1 MNICITFPSNLVRLA
16 ESFCG
21 IDMQEHEPGGF
32 RLAQQILRMSK
43 HKLQLAIYLSGIL
56 LSGSVF
62 LPLAT
67 FPVYGDASYYRIA
80 EIEAWLVIVFSMT
93 APGLMLYG
101 KEKLAILS
109 PLAVWGILLYPTL
122 RNTLESTNNS
132 LLNQLG
138 NGVSTTMS
146 DFAANLFFNISDY
159 HWGGFVFLF
168 ALLAFSACN
177 IFYRLKA

>member
-1 MNICITFPSNLVRLA
+1 MNLVRLA
-16 ESFCG
+16 ESFSC
-21 IDMQEHEPGGF
+21 IDILEHESG
-32 RLAQQILRMSK
+32 RISLAQQILMKSK

-80 EIEAWLVIVFSMT
+80 EVEAWLVIVFSMV

-109 PLAVWGILLYPTL
+109 PVAVWGG
-122 RNTLESTNNS
+122 S
-132 LLNQLG
+132 
-138 NGVSTTMS
+138 
-146 DFAANLFFNISDY
+146 
-159 HWGGFVFLF
+159 
-168 ALLAFSACN
+168 ALSHFE
-177 IFYRLKA
+177 KHP

>member
-1 MNICITFPSNLVRLA
+1 M
-16 ESFCG
+16 
-21 IDMQEHEPGGF
+21 
-32 RLAQQILRMSK
+32 AQQILIMSK
-43 HKLQLAIYLSGIL
+43 HKLQLAIYLSAIL
-56 LSGSVF
+56 FSGSVF

-93 APGLMLYG
+93 APGFILYG
-101 KEKLAILS
+101 KEKLAIIS
-109 PLAVWGILLYPTL
+109 PVSVWGVLFYPNL
-122 RNTLESTNNS
+122 RSALESKNNS

-138 NGVSTTMS
+138 SSVNSSMS

-168 ALLAFSACN
+168 GLLCFTASNF
-177 IFYRLKA
+177 FYRIKA